1 MRPLPLFSLTLLL
14 LLPAAAARAYDGEQY
29 QETYQETPVEENYPQ
44 ESYPEETYPEQSYP
58 DPGYPE
64 EQYPD
69 QPVPDQTMP
78 MEEPSMEQ
86 PDYSPEQAPEYQQHM
101 MEIRRSCEESAN
113 DAQMQME
120 EREQFIQ
127 DCLQSQ
133 GLQ

>member
-14 LLPAAAARAYDGEQY
+14 LLPAGAALADDGEQY
-29 QETYQETPVEENYPQ
+29 QETYQEMPVEESYPQ
-44 ESYPEETYPEQSYP
+44 ESYPEETYPDQ
-58 DPGYPE
+58 GYPE

-69 QPVPDQTMP
+69 QPIPDQTMP
-78 MEEPSMEQ
+78 MEEPMHQE
-86 PDYSPEQAPEYQQHM
+86 PEYSPEQAPEYQQQL
-101 MEIRRSCEESAN
+101 MEIRRNCEESATQ
-113 DAQMQME
+113 AELPIE

>member
-29 QETYQETPVEENYPQ
+29 QETYQEAPVEENYPQ

-58 DPGYPE
+58 DQGYPE
-64 EQYPD
+64 EQY
-69 QPVPDQTMP
+69 PDQTMP

-113 DAQMQME
+113 DAQMQVE